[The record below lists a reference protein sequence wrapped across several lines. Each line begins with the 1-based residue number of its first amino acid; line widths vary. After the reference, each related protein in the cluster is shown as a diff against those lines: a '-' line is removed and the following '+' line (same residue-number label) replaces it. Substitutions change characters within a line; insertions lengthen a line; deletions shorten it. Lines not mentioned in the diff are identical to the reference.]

1 MSTKK
6 THYIYLIPGFFGFSD
21 LGGIT
26 YFHHVREILT
36 ELFEGTDITPIIHS
50 VDTYPTASI
59 RKRAHRL
66 YEQVV
71 DTALEP
77 DAPIHLI
84 GHSTGGLDARL
95 LVTPNASLL
104 NDVDTESIAKRVK
117 SVTTIATPHLG
128 TPIASFFNSLLG
140 QKLLYMMSVGTIYAM
155 KFGRLPMAAMFKL
168 VGLLSKVD
176 DRLGFEDNILDQF
189 YKHLFAEFNDEHA
202 HAVSLFLESVRTEQ
216 SLLGQLTPGGIDLL
230 NAAAEDRESTRY
242 GCVTTQARP
251 PSLGAVKD
259 IGFDPYKQA
268 SHVMYTFLWK
278 LVSSVPDYPNLSSSD
293 YDFLVNA
300 YGDAPALGAND
311 GMVPTRSQLHGELIH
326 SCWADHLDVCGHF
339 SAPSNTPPHIDWIA
353 SSSGFSPEKFDHL
366 WEDVVEFMLDASS

>member
-6 THYIYLIPGFFGFSD
+6 PHYIYLIPGFFGFAD

-26 YFHHVREILT
+26 YFHHVREIL
-36 ELFEGTDITPIIHS
+36 EDLFADTDIKPIIHT

-59 RKRAHRL
+59 RKRAHLL
-66 YEQVV
+66 YEQIV
-71 DTALEP
+71 DTALTL

-95 LVTPNASLL
+95 LVTPAASLL
-104 NDVDTESIAKRVK
+104 NDVNTEPFANRVK
-117 SVTTIATPHLG
+117 SVTTISTPHLG

-140 QKLLYMMSVGTIYAM
+140 QNLLYMMSVGTIYAM

-168 VGLLSKVD
+168 VGLLSKAD
-176 DRLGFEDNILDQF
+176 DHLGFEDNILDQF

-202 HAVSLFLESVRTEQ
+202 EAVSLFLESIRTEQ

-230 NAAAEDRESTRY
+230 NAAAEDRKSTRY
-242 GCVTTQARP
+242 GCVVTQGCPA
-251 PSLGAVKD
+251 SLDSVKR

-268 SHVMYTFLWK
+268 SHVMYMFLWK
-278 LVSSVPDYPNLSSSD
+278 LVSRVPDYPNLSSSD
-293 YDFLVNA
+293 FKFLVNA
-300 YGDAPALGAND
+300 YGDAPQLGAND

-326 SCWADHLDVCGHF
+326 ATWADHLDVCGHF
-339 SAPSNTPPHIDWIA
+339 SAPINDPPHIDWIA
-353 SSSGFSPEKFDHL
+353 SGSNFSLEKFNAL
-366 WEDVVEFMLDASS
+366 WVDVVDFILDASS